1 MQDLPLNALRAFVAV
16 YAHGGVRAAAL
27 QLGIAHSSVSRH
39 LTELGRWLGAPVIE
53 GARGRAGIRLTPQ
66 GEALGRTVLAAFG
79 DIERVATS
87 LQEAKTSHSVTIA
100 TAPSFA
106 ARWLLPKLAAF
117 DELRPRIEVSVLV
130 EQRVENPKDRNADFA
145 IRMGRGSWPEVKCV
159 PLMDDV
165 LYPVMSP
172 SLWRKA
178 GRPRNPGE
186 LRGLQLLHDRDPHAS
201 WEMWR
206 RLHGP
211 KSLDTKRGPRFTSSD
226 LVLRAAAQG
235 QGLALARHR
244 LAADDIAAGIL
255 VRPFGSLQVELG
267 TAYWL
272 VFPLQT
278 NPTAVAKTVAEWIKR
293 QAI

>member
-1 MQDLPLNALRAFVAV
+1 MRDLPLNALRAFVAV
-16 YAHGGVRAAAL
+16 YSHHGVRAAAL
-27 QLGIAHSSVSRH
+27 ELGIAHSSVSRH
-39 LTELGRWLGAPVIE
+39 LAELERWLGAPVID

-66 GEALGRTVLAAFG
+66 GKALGRTVLAAFA

-130 EQRVENPKDRNADFA
+130 EQRVENPRAKNADFA
-145 IRMGRGSWPEVKCV
+145 IRMGRGSWPEVRCE
-159 PLMDDV
+159 PLMDEL

-186 LRGLQLLHDRDPHAS
+186 LRGIELLHDRDPHAS
-201 WEMWR
+201 WETWR
-206 RLHGP
+206 RQHGP

-244 LAADDIAAGIL
+244 LAADDIAAGVLI
-255 VRPFGSLQVELG
+255 RPFENRRVELG
-267 TAYWL
+267 AAYWL
-272 VFPLQT
+272 VFPLRT
-278 NPTAVAKTVAEWIKR
+278 NPTVAANTVAEWLKG
-293 QAI
+293 QAG

>member
-1 MQDLPLNALRAFVAV
+1 MRDLPLNALRAFVAV
-16 YAHGGVRAAAL
+16 YSHRGVRAAAL
-27 QLGIAHSSVSRH
+27 DLGIAHSSVSRH
-39 LTELGRWLGAPVIE
+39 LAELGRWLGAPVIE

-66 GEALGRTVLAAFG
+66 GEALGRTVLAAFS

-106 ARWLLPKLAAF
+106 ARWLLPKLAPF

-130 EQRVENPKDRNADFA
+130 EQRVENPRARNADFA
-145 IRMGRGSWPEVKCV
+145 IRMGRGSWPEVRCE
-159 PLMDDV
+159 PLMDEV

-201 WEMWR
+201 WETWR
-206 RLHGP
+206 RQHGP

-244 LAADDIAAGIL
+244 LAADDITAGML

-278 NPTAVAKTVAEWIKR
+278 NPTAVAKTVAEWLKR
-293 QAI
+293 QAV

>member
-1 MQDLPLNALRAFVAV
+1 MRDLPLNALRAFAAV
-16 YAHGGVRAAAL
+16 YSHRGVRAAAL
-27 QLGIAHSSVSRH
+27 ELGIAHSSVSRH
-39 LTELGRWLGAPVIE
+39 LAELERWLGAPLVHKS
-53 GARGRAGIRLTPQ
+53 RGRGGISLTSQ
-66 GEALGRTVLAAFG
+66 GEALGRAVLTAYG

-87 LQEAKTSHSVTIA
+87 LREAKSSRSVTIT

-106 ARWLLPKLAAF
+106 ARWLLPRLAAF
-117 DELRPRIEVSVLV
+117 DALRPRIEVSVLV
-130 EQRVENPKDRNADFA
+130 DQRVEDPQTKDADFA
-145 IRMGRGSWPEVKCV
+145 IRMGRGSWPEVRCE

-186 LRGLQLLHDRDPHAS
+186 LRGLALLHDRDPHAS
-201 WEMWR
+201 WETWR
-206 RLHGP
+206 RQHGS

-255 VRPFGSLQVELG
+255 VRPFENLQVELG

-272 VFPLQT
+272 VFPLRT
-278 NPTAVAKTVAEWIKR
+278 NPTAVAKTVAEWLKR
-293 QAI
+293 QAV